1 MQKVYSVGQIN
12 TYIQTMFT
20 QDFVLN
26 RVSVRQRGGVQPSNI
41 ILPGTFIFP

>member
-12 TYIQTMFT
+12 TYIRTMFT

-26 RVSVRQRGGVQPSNI
+26 RLSVRGEVSN
-41 ILPGTFIFP
+41 LKYPPGTFIFP